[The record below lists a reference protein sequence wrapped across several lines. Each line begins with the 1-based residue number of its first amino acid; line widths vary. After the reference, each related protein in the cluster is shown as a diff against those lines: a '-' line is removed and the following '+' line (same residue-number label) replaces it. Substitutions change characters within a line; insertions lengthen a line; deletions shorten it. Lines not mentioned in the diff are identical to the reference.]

1 MDIYKN
7 VADTAGKI
15 HNFRNNP
22 LVIACIMLVICLDFF
37 RVIGDIMESWNLP
50 LPVTY
55 GVVIFLSVFAP
66 LLLIAYGF
74 RTMSPLFAFSA
85 VFVIAGPFTCI
96 IDLLIFSMAPLDLL
110 ITPAYV
116 GGLVIVSI
124 LLATIASGVA
134 LYHHKKKWALLLIG
148 AGLIL
153 YILQFREL
161 LISYIG
167 LMTLFVTF

>member
-1 MDIYKN
+1 MEIYKN
-7 VADTAGKI
+7 VADAARKV
-15 HNFRNNP
+15 HNFRNIP
-22 LVIACIMLVICLDFF
+22 LLIICIMLVICLDFF

-55 GVVIFLSVFAP
+55 GAVIFLSVFAP

-74 RTMSPLFAFSA
+74 RTMPPLFAFSA

-96 IDLLIFSMAPLDLL
+96 IYLLLFSTAPLDLL
-110 ITPAYV
+110 TTPAYV
-116 GGLVIVSI
+116 VGLVIVSI

-134 LYHHKKKWALLLIG
+134 LYNDKKKWALLLIG
-148 AGLIL
+148 AGSIL
-153 YILQFREL
+153 YILQFREIL
-161 LISYIG
+161 VSYIG